1 MADITPGTTVTVKIV
16 KQPANEA
23 ARKTLVRILSKDADV
38 VAENKR
44 LKAVRKTNQTHS
56 PRGGRWRV
64 WEGRL
69 PKQRPVTGKVGES
82 GTVLASVDV
91 LADLNSVEKFVEVT
105 AA

>member
-1 MADITPGTTVTVKIV
+1 MADITPGSTVKT
-16 KQPANEA
+16 PTNAS
-23 ARKTLVRILSKDADV
+23 ARKTLVRILSKDAEV

-44 LKAVRKTNQTHS
+44 LKKVRKTNQTHS

-69 PKQRPVTGKVGES
+69 PKQRPVTGDIGEA
-82 GTVLASVDV
+82 GTVLASPDV
-91 LADLNSVEKFVEVT
+91 LTDLKSVERFVEVS

>member
-1 MADITPGTTVTVKIV
+1 MADITPGSTVNIKIV
-16 KQPANEA
+16 KEPASAA
-23 ARKTLVRILSKDADV
+23 ARKTLVRLLSKDAEI

-44 LKAVRKTNQTHS
+44 LKKVRQTNQTHS

-69 PKQRPVTGKVGES
+69 PKQRPVTGSLGES
-82 GTVLASVDV
+82 GTILASTDV
-91 LADLNSVEKFVEVT
+91 LTDLKSVERFVEIS

>member
-1 MADITPGTTVTVKIV
+1 MADITPGSTVSVKIV
-16 KQPANEA
+16 KTPTSAS
-23 ARKTLVRILSKDADV
+23 ARKTLVRILSKDAEV

-44 LKAVRKTNQTHS
+44 LKKVRKTNQTHS

-69 PKQRPVTGKVGES
+69 PKQRPVTGDVGEA
-82 GTVLASVDV
+82 GTILASPDV
-91 LADLNSVEKFVEVT
+91 LTDLKSVEKFVEVS

>member
-1 MADITPGTTVTVKIV
+1 MADITPGTTVNIKIV
-16 KQPANEA
+16 KQPASEG
-23 ARKTLVRILSKDADV
+23 ARKTLVRLLSKDPAV
-38 VAENKR
+38 VKENKR
-44 LKAVRKTNQTHS
+44 LKKVRETNQTHS

-69 PKQRPVTGKVGES
+69 PKQRPVTGTIGES

-91 LADLNSVEKFVEVT
+91 LTDLKGVEKYVEVS

>member
-1 MADITPGTTVTVKIV
+1 MADIAPGTTVNIKIV
-16 KQPANEA
+16 KQPTSEG
-23 ARKTLVRILSKDADV
+23 ARKTLVRLLSKDAEV

-44 LKAVRKTNQTHS
+44 LKKVRKTNQTHS

-69 PKQRPVTGKVGES
+69 PKQRPVTGVVGES
-82 GTVLASVDV
+82 GTILASVDV
-91 LADLNSVEKFVEVT
+91 LTDLKGVEQYVEVS

>member
-1 MADITPGTTVTVKIV
+1 MADITPGSTVNIKIV
-16 KQPANEA
+16 KDPTSVS
-23 ARKTLVRILSKDADV
+23 ARKTLVRILSKDAEV

-44 LKAVRKTNQTHS
+44 LKKVRKTNQTHS

-69 PKQRPVTGKVGES
+69 PKQHPVKGDVGES

-91 LADLNSVEKFVEVT
+91 LTDLKSVERFVEVS

>member
-1 MADITPGTTVTVKIV
+1 MADIAPGTTVNIKIV
-16 KQPANEA
+16 KQPASEG
-23 ARKTLVRILSKDADV
+23 ARKTLVRLLSKDAEV

-44 LKAVRKTNQTHS
+44 LKKVRQTNQTHS

-69 PKQRPVTGKVGES
+69 PKQRPVTGTVGES
-82 GTVLASVDV
+82 GTIRASVDV
-91 LADLNSVEKFVEVT
+91 LTDLNSVEKYVEIS

>member
-1 MADITPGTTVTVKIV
+1 MADITPGSTVTIKIV
-16 KQPANEA
+16 KTPTNEG
-23 ARKTLVRILSKDADV
+23 ARKTLVRLLSKDAEV

-44 LKAVRKTNQTHS
+44 LKKVRKTNQTHS

-69 PKQRPVTGKVGES
+69 PKQRPVKGELGES
-82 GTVLASVDV
+82 GTILATVDV
-91 LADLNSVEKFVEVT
+91 LTDLGSVEKFVEVT

>member
-1 MADITPGTTVTVKIV
+1 MADITPGSTVNIKIV
-16 KQPANEA
+16 KEPTNAS
-23 ARKTLVRILSKDADV
+23 ARKTLVRLLSKDAEV

-44 LKAVRKTNQTHS
+44 LKKVRKTNQTHS

-69 PKQRPVTGKVGES
+69 PKQRPVAGALGES
-82 GTVLASVDV
+82 GTILASPDV
-91 LADLNSVEKFVEVT
+91 LTDLKSVQRFVEVS

>member
-16 KQPANEA
+16 KQPASDA
-23 ARKTLVRILSKDADV
+23 ARKTLVRLLSKDAEV

-44 LKAVRKTNQTHS
+44 LKKVRKTNQTHS

-69 PKQRPVTGKVGES
+69 PKQHPVEGKVGES
-82 GTVLASVDV
+82 GTILASVDV
-91 LADLNSVEKFVEVT
+91 LTDLSSVEKYVEVS

>member
-1 MADITPGTTVTVKIV
+1 MADITPGSTVRVKIV
-16 KQPANEA
+16 KAPTNAS

-38 VAENKR
+38 IAENKR
-44 LKAVRKTNQTHS
+44 HKKVRKSNQTHS

-69 PKQRPVTGKVGES
+69 AKQRPVEGKVGET
-82 GTVLASVDV
+82 GTILAAPDVLTDLKSVD
-91 LADLNSVEKFVEVT
+91 KFVEVT